1 MQVFSKNQI
10 DKLIQEIE
18 VQNEDLDIFAG
29 PSNDRRVIVKSGLKI
44 RHKPSG
50 LVYTV
55 LKLARSKKD
64 GLCIICSRP
73 GKQVIIPERD
83 FNNYERQ

>member
-10 DKLIQEIE
+10 DKIINE
-18 VQNEDLDIFAG
+18 VKIQNEDLDIFAG
-29 PSNDRRVIVKSGLKI
+29 PSNDRRVIVKNGLKI

-55 LKLARSKKD
+55 LKLAKSKKD

-73 GKQVIIPERD
+73 GKKIIIPEKD
-83 FNNYERQ
+83 FNHYERQ